1 MFLSDILNEKKQST
15 PVFTKEPIISR
26 LSHSFNDAHWSYP
39 YHVHKQETELIYFS
53 QGKASYQIN
62 NEIFHVSEG
71 DLLIVNKG
79 CIHSITSDYED
90 PISCWTC
97 AITDFTMANAKAADC
112 FLSLDKKPYAHTGEH
127 KKIIADIFET
137 LEMFS
142 QQKTQSSA
150 AICNAL
156 ANALAHIYFHIFQN
170 AVTDR
175 KKKKSTFAQDILFYI
190 NENYASDIT
199 LKELTEHFHI
209 SSDYISHKF
218 KETYG
223 ISPINYVIDRRI
235 SEAKWMLINTSDS
248 LISIS
253 SQVGYDNTTHFAKLF
268 LKRVGY
274 PPLEYRKRFGMKI
287 SSKE

>member
-1 MFLSDILNEKKQST
+1 
-15 PVFTKEPIISR
+15 
-26 LSHSFNDAHWSYP
+26 
-39 YHVHKQETELIYFS
+39 
-53 QGKASYQIN
+53 
-62 NEIFHVSEG
+62 
-71 DLLIVNKG
+71 
-79 CIHSITSDYED
+79 
-90 PISCWTC
+90 
-97 AITDFTMANAKAADC
+97 MANAKAADC
-112 FLSLDKKPYAHTGEH
+112 FLSLDKKPYAHAGEH

-199 LKELTEHFHI
+199 LKELTEQFHI

-287 SSKE
+287 SSEE

>member
-190 NENYASDIT
+190 NENY
-199 LKELTEHFHI
+199 
-209 SSDYISHKF
+209 
-218 KETYG
+218 G

-287 SSKE
+287 SSEE

>member
-1 MFLSDILNEKKQST
+1 MFLFDNQNENKHTT
-15 PVFTKEPIISR
+15 PIFTNAPTMSR
-26 LSHSFNDAHWSYP
+26 LSHSFNDSHWSYP
-39 YHVHKQETELIYFS
+39 YHVHKHETELIYFS
-53 QGKASYQIN
+53 SGKASYQIN
-62 NEIFHVSEG
+62 NEVFSVAAG

-79 CIHSITSDYED
+79 CIHSITSDIDD

-97 AITDFTMANAKAADC
+97 AITNFKMANSSSPDI
-112 FLSLDKKPYAHTGEH
+112 FLPLDKKPYDRSQEH
-127 KKIIADIFET
+127 RRIIEEIFET
-137 LEMFS
+137 LEYFS
-142 QQKTQSSA
+142 QQQNPYAVT
-150 AICNAL
+150 ICNSL
-156 ANALAHIYFHIFQN
+156 ANALANIYFSIFQH
-170 AVTDR
+170 AVTDHNE
-175 KKKKSTFAQDILFYI
+175 KKPSFAQDILFYI
-190 NENYASDIT
+190 NENYAKDIT

-287 SSKE
+287 SSEE